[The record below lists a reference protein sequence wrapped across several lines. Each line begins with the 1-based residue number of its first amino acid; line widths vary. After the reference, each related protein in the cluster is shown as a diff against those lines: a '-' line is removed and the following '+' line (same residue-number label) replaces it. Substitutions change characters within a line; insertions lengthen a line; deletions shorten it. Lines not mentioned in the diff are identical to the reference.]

1 MDALMR
7 TFAIALLMSVSSANA
22 WAAQVAIIIDDMG
35 HHRSNQRFI
44 ELASPL
50 TFSFL
55 PYTAFAAEQAQ
66 QAASAG
72 YEVMLHLPMA
82 SGPHH
87 DAGIDALQL
96 DESQEEL
103 VARMNAALARIPQ
116 ARGVNNHMGSLLTTN
131 VAAMKSVMT
140 ELANRELFFI
150 DSRTTAETVAEATAR
165 LAGVPTARRHVFLD
179 HERTP
184 EGLIKAWE
192 ELLKQAE
199 ERGFAIAIAHPHDM
213 TYDFLR
219 EHLGELNER
228 GIKLVPV
235 SELTDREQ

>member
-1 MDALMR
+1 MR
-7 TFAIALLMSVSSANA
+7 TLILSCIFLCSSTST

-44 ELASPL
+44 ELSTPAAPL

-66 QAASAG
+66 QAATAG

-131 VAAMKSVMT
+131 VAAMKSVMN
-140 ELANRELFFI
+140 ELASRKLFFI

-184 EGLIKAWE
+184 EGLSKAWE

-213 TYDFLR
+213 THDFLR
-219 EHLGELNER
+219 EHLDDLNQR
-228 GIKLVPV
+228 GITLVPA
-235 SELTDREQ
+235 SELTDKRK

>member
-1 MDALMR
+1 MR

-131 VAAMKSVMT
+131 VAAMKSVMI

-179 HERTP
+179 HERTS